1 MLKKLTA
8 GFIVSVLMV
17 TLLAAC
23 SQSNN
28 DSTPSQSNATETE
41 TATATETASET
52 ATTDTKMPDTLV
64 IAYLPNEA
72 KEELAQARQGL
83 AKDLGEA
90 LHVTVK
96 EFLGTDYNAVIEAM
110 RTGKADIANF
120 GPLSYSE
127 AHERSNAEPLVVPA
141 RDGKVE
147 NATYFSYIIANAKN
161 DKIKTLADLKGTTF
175 AFVDPNST
183 SGNLVPSYELLKAI
197 NDPQLTFD
205 DLHTNGKYFQSV
217 TFSGAHQ
224 NGLQAVAKGDID
236 AAPVASDTF
245 DREIAAGRVDKN
257 AVKIIFTS
265 PAIPQGPIA
274 VRGDLPAEMK
284 QSIKDFLLK
293 YDNDTFFTDFVGQ
306 KEGQK
311 VRYVPIDDSAYKGIY
326 DLRKK
331 LNL

>member
-1 MLKKLTA
+1 MLKKVSA
-8 GFIVSVLMV
+8 GSLIFVSIV

-23 SQSNN
+23 AQSNTAQN
-28 DSTPSQSNATETE
+28 GSTPSQAK
-41 TATATETASET
+41 ATATPAAT
-52 ATTDTKMPDTLV
+52 ATNTKKPDTLV

-83 AKDLGEA
+83 AKDMGEA
-90 LHVTVK
+90 LHLTVK

-120 GPLSYSE
+120 GPLSYSQ
-127 AHERSNAEPLVVPA
+127 AHERSNAEPLVMPA
-141 RDGKVE
+141 LDGKIE
-147 NATYFSYIIANAKN
+147 NGTYNSYIIANAKN
-161 DKIKTLADLKGTTF
+161 DKINSIADLKGKNF

-183 SGNLVPSYELLKAI
+183 SGNLVPSHEILKAI
-197 NDPQLTFD
+197 NDSKLTFD
-205 DLHTNGKYFQSV
+205 DLHTNGKFFQSV

-245 DREIAAGRVDKN
+245 DREIQAGRVDKN
-257 AVKIIFTS
+257 AVKIIFKS
-265 PAIPQGPIA
+265 PPIPQGPIA
-274 VRGDLPAEMK
+274 IRGDLPADLK
-284 QSIKDFLLK
+284 QSVKDFLIK
-293 YDNDTFFTDFVGQ
+293 YDNDVFFTGFVGQ
-306 KEGQK
+306 KPGQK
-311 VRYVPIDDSAYKGIY
+311 VRYVPVDDSAFKDIL